1 MSAQGYDYII
11 VGAGSAGC
19 VVANRLSADPSCR
32 VLLLE
37 AGGSDRNFWLKL
49 PVGYYRTI
57 YNERFSRLFTTEPNE
72 RTGGRSIVWPR
83 GRVLGGSSSINGL
96 IFIRG
101 QHEDFD
107 DWERLG
113 AKGWN
118 YRELLPYF
126 RRYERYPGGESQYH
140 GGLGEFEVSDLR
152 TGNRASA
159 AWVDA
164 GVEYGLPRNPD
175 FNGATTLGVGAYQLG
190 IGRHWRSSAA
200 SAFLRPVAHRR
211 NLTVIT
217 RAQVSKVAFASGVA
231 TGVEWIHGGRVF
243 EATAEREVIL
253 SAGALQ
259 SPQLLQLSGVGP
271 AGLLRGLGIAVVAD
285 APEVGH
291 NLQDHYQARMIVRL
305 KQPISLNDQ
314 VRNPLELA
322 RMGLQWMLAGN
333 GPLTAGAGQVG
344 GAACTEYAVGGRPD
358 VQFNVMPLS
367 VDKPGDP
374 LHRYSGFTASVW
386 QCHGESRGQLAI
398 RSTDP
403 FDQPRIEPNY
413 FAEDI
418 DRKTMVAGLR
428 ILRDI
433 YRQKSFR
440 DLWDIEMVPGDAV
453 NDDAGLWDFART
465 TGGTVFHCVG
475 TCRMGTDTT
484 SVLDPQLRVR
494 GVERLR
500 VIDAS
505 VMPQITSANTNATSL
520 MIGERGAA
528 LVMSSMA
535 SPPFDRSILRTPD
548 GFDFRKPRS
557 EIRTDRRHFS
567 SADGARNMG
576 AGSAGYRRMRC
587 SPPNSA
593 SPGSPSGR
601 LSICWRATG
610 SSKPSRAAAPSS
622 PVR

>member
-1 MSAQGYDYII
+1 MAQGYDYII

-19 VVANRLSADPSCR
+19 VLANRLSSDPSCR

-37 AGGSDRNFWLKL
+37 AGGSDRDFWLKL

-57 YNERFSRLFTTEPNE
+57 YNERFSRLFSTEPSE
-72 RTGGRSIVWPR
+72 TTGSRAIVWPR

-107 DWERLG
+107 DWSRLG
-113 AKGWN
+113 AEGWG

-126 RRYERYPGGESQYH
+126 RRYERYRGGESQYH
-140 GGLGEFEVSDLR
+140 GGLGEFEVSNLR
-152 TGNRASA
+152 SHNSASA

-175 FNGATTLGVGAYQLG
+175 FNGETTFGVGAYQLG
-190 IGRHWRSSAA
+190 IGRRWRTSSA
-200 SAFLRPVAHRR
+200 SAFLRPASRR
-211 NLTVIT
+211 PNLTVIT
-217 RAQVSKVAFASGVA
+217 RAQVSKVTCRGRVA
-231 TGVEWIHGGRVF
+231 TGVEWISNNRMCN
-243 EATAEREVIL
+243 ATADREVIL

-259 SPQLLQLSGVGP
+259 SPQILQLSGIGP
-271 AGLLRGLGIAVVAD
+271 ADLLRGLGIPVVAD
-285 APEVGH
+285 IREVGR
-291 NLQDHYQARMIVRL
+291 NLQDHYQARLIVRL
-305 KQPISLNDQ
+305 KDRISLNDQ
-314 VRNPLELA
+314 VRNPVELA
-322 RMGLQWMLAGN
+322 KMGLQWMLAGT

-386 QCHGESRGQLAI
+386 QCHGASRGQLAI

-403 FDQPRIEPNY
+403 FDQPRIEPGY
-413 FAEDI
+413 FSEEI
-418 DRKTMVAGLR
+418 DRKTIVAGLK

-440 DLWDIEMVPGDAV
+440 DLWDIEMVPGEAASS
-453 NDDAGLWDFART
+453 DAGLWDFART

-475 TCRMGTDTT
+475 TCRMGSDER
-484 SVLDPQLRVR
+484 SVLDPRLRVR
-494 GVERLR
+494 GVDRLR

-528 LVMSSMA
+528 LLLA
-535 SPPFDRSILRTPD
+535 
-548 GFDFRKPRS
+548 
-557 EIRTDRRHFS
+557 
-567 SADGARNMG
+567 
-576 AGSAGYRRMRC
+576 
-587 SPPNSA
+587 
-593 SPGSPSGR
+593 
-601 LSICWRATG
+601 
-610 SSKPSRAAAPSS
+610 
-622 PVR
+622 

>member
-1 MSAQGYDYII
+1 MAVQGYDYII

-19 VVANRLSADPSCR
+19 VVANRLSADPACR

-37 AGGSDRNFWLKL
+37 VGGSDRNFWLKL

-57 YNERFSRLFTTEPNE
+57 YNERFSRLFKTEPSE
-72 RTGGRSIVWPR
+72 TTGGRSIVWPR

-113 AKGWN
+113 ATGWS

-126 RRYERYPGGESQYH
+126 RRYERYSGGESQYH

-152 TGNRASA
+152 NNNPASV

-164 GVEYGLPRNPD
+164 AAEFGLPRNPD
-175 FNGATTLGVGAYQLG
+175 FNGTTTLGVGSYQLG
-190 IGRHWRSSAA
+190 IGRRWRTSSA
-200 SAFLRPVAHRR
+200 SAFLHPIINRS

-217 RAQVSKVAFASGVA
+217 GAQVSKVAFKGSVA
-231 TGVEWIHGGRVF
+231 VGVEWISSGQTSQ
-243 EATAEREVIL
+243 ATADREVIL

-271 AGLLRGLGIAVVAD
+271 ANLLRGLGIPVVAD
-285 APEVGH
+285 APEVGR

-305 KQPISLNDQ
+305 KQRISLNDQ
-314 VRNPLELA
+314 VRNPVELA
-322 RMGLQWMLAGN
+322 RMGLQWIFAGS
-333 GPLTAGAGQVG
+333 GPLTVGAGQVG

-358 VQFNVMPLS
+358 IQFNVMPLS

-374 LHRYSGFTASVW
+374 LHSYSGFTASVW
-386 QCHGESRGQLAI
+386 QCHGASRGELAI
-398 RSTDP
+398 RSIDP
-403 FDQPRIEPNY
+403 FDQPRIKPNY

-418 DRKTMVAGLR
+418 DRKTVVAGLQM
-428 ILRDI
+428 LREI

-440 DLWDIEMVPGDAV
+440 DLWDIEMVPGEAV
-453 NDDAGLWDFART
+453 ETPAGLWDFART

-475 TCRMGTDTT
+475 TCRMGSDEQ
-484 SVLDPQLRVR
+484 SVLDPALRVR
-494 GVERLR
+494 GVENLR

-528 LVMSSMA
+528 LLMS
-535 SPPFDRSILRTPD
+535 
-548 GFDFRKPRS
+548 
-557 EIRTDRRHFS
+557 
-567 SADGARNMG
+567 
-576 AGSAGYRRMRC
+576 
-587 SPPNSA
+587 
-593 SPGSPSGR
+593 
-601 LSICWRATG
+601 
-610 SSKPSRAAAPSS
+610 
-622 PVR
+622 

>member
-1 MSAQGYDYII
+1 MLAKGYDYIV

-57 YNERFSRLFTTEPNE
+57 YNERFSRLFRTEPAE
-72 RTGGRSIVWPR
+72 TTGGRAIVWPR

-113 AKGWN
+113 ATGWS
-118 YRELLPYF
+118 YRELLPSF
-126 RRYERYPGGESQYH
+126 RRYERYQGGESQYH
-140 GGLGEFEVSDLR
+140 GGFGEFEVSDLR
-152 TGNRASA
+152 NSNAASR

-164 GVEYGLPRNPD
+164 GVEFGLPRNAD
-175 FNGATTLGVGAYQLG
+175 FNGETTFGVGSYQLG
-190 IGRHWRSSAA
+190 IGRHWRTSSA
-200 SAFLRPVAHRR
+200 SAFLRPVLYRP
-211 NLTVIT
+211 NLTVVT
-217 RAQVSKVAFASGVA
+217 GAQVSKVTFQGSVA
-231 TGVEWIHGGRVF
+231 EGVEWIKDDKVF
-243 EATAEREVIL
+243 RAAADREVVL

-259 SPQLLQLSGVGP
+259 SPQILQLSGVGP
-271 AGLLRGLGIAVVAD
+271 ADLLRGLGIPVVAD
-285 APEVGH
+285 SPEVGR
-291 NLQDHYQARMIVRL
+291 NLQDHYQARLIVRL
-305 KQPISLNDQ
+305 KQRISLNDQ
-314 VRNPLELA
+314 VRNPVELA
-322 RMGLQWMLAGN
+322 KMGLQWMFAGR
-333 GPLTAGAGQVG
+333 GPLTVGAGQVG

-386 QCHGESRGQLAI
+386 QCHGKSRGQLAI
-398 RSTDP
+398 RSLDP

-413 FAEDI
+413 FAEEI
-418 DRKTMVAGLR
+418 DRKTMVAGLKM
-428 ILRDI
+428 LREI

-440 DLWDIEMVPGDAV
+440 HLWDIEMVPGEAV
-453 NDDAGLWDFART
+453 ETAAGLWDFART

-475 TCRMGTDTT
+475 TCRMGNDGK

-505 VMPQITSANTNATSL
+505 VMPQITSANTNASSL

-528 LVMSSMA
+528 LVMS
-535 SPPFDRSILRTPD
+535 
-548 GFDFRKPRS
+548 
-557 EIRTDRRHFS
+557 
-567 SADGARNMG
+567 
-576 AGSAGYRRMRC
+576 
-587 SPPNSA
+587 
-593 SPGSPSGR
+593 
-601 LSICWRATG
+601 
-610 SSKPSRAAAPSS
+610 
-622 PVR
+622 